1 MGASSV
7 AAVAAGGCVAAGT
20 SASIISTSTPIA
32 LAGRDA
38 PEARFGVGRRRDAVA
53 RRTRQALE
61 IPIDSAVSTDVD
73 ARIGGLGVELE
84 RDADRIGER
93 RKSRKATRAMTC
105 GDARVPVARPAGIS
119 RQLQTRV

>member
-1 MGASSV
+1 M
-7 AAVAAGGCVAAGT
+7 
-20 SASIISTSTPIA
+20 I
-32 LAGRDA
+32 D
-38 PEARFGVGRRRDAVA
+38 
-53 RRTRQALE
+53 
-61 IPIDSAVSTDVD
+61 PIDSAVSTDVD

-105 GDARVPVARPAGIS
+105 GDARVPVVRPAGIS